1 MRWSLFFSIMLFV
14 ILLFSSVFEYF
25 GLTIPFLNIF
35 PSLVSSSTG
44 FLSVLCLIAIFS
56 TYIKYRNEKS
66 DAVVPVIFYI
76 LDFAIINKL
85 YLNTTWTTII
95 KWVEE
100 TFASMKSWNWS
111 NITLTG
117 FCLVIAIG
125 MFIWGINIW
134 KKGTAPKKK
143 HTMTAADTRVVLSES
158 NQETVRSDTSANSSC
173 PPVQNE
179 DISAGTPSLA
189 YGLICFLLIIPAVSF
204 VQFIF
209 YRVFHL
215 DFNMPDNLSNV
226 LDILAYLGT
235 ICIGLIVALLLW
247 IAKKTITPANVEHVR
262 LPAVLALIG
271 EIIIFFL
278 FFFQADLI
286 DEDFLNSFLNTITN
300 NTLASIIVIPIVIF
314 AILDVGISLF
324 INIFF
329 GGTSADSKA
338 WRDEAHEK
346 IDEIQRRIVMFVL
359 NVFLGILGLL
369 LFIPDFFNEIGDVL
383 LSKQDIFPSY
393 DKKDSKHPS
402 PSSPSDS
409 PAPVE
414 NSEISSPK

>member
-1 MRWSLFFSIMLFV
+1 
-14 ILLFSSVFEYF
+14 
-25 GLTIPFLNIF
+25 
-35 PSLVSSSTG
+35 
-44 FLSVLCLIAIFS
+44 
-56 TYIKYRNEKS
+56 
-66 DAVVPVIFYI
+66 
-76 LDFAIINKL
+76 
-85 YLNTTWTTII
+85 
-95 KWVEE
+95 
-100 TFASMKSWNWS
+100 MKSWNWS

-247 IAKKTITPANVEHVR
+247 IAITIR
-262 LPAVLALIG
+262 RCISS
-271 EIIIFFL
+271 IFSCASSLHAFES
-278 FFFQADLI
+278 AD
-286 DEDFLNSFLNTITN
+286 
-300 NTLASIIVIPIVIF
+300 VPPK
-314 AILDVGISLF
+314 
-324 INIFF
+324 NIFIKREIP
-329 GGTSADSKA
+329 TSNIANITIGITI
-338 WRDEAHEK
+338 
-346 IDEIQRRIVMFVL
+346 IDASVLFVM
-359 NVFLGILGLL
+359 VFR
-369 LFIPDFFNEIGDVL
+369 NE
-383 LSKQDIFPSY
+383 F
-393 DKKDSKHPS
+393 KK
-402 PSSPSDS
+402 SSSIKS
-409 PAPVE
+409 A
-414 NSEISSPK
+414 